1 MRSLNEGL
9 EDYLAQNRGDFG
21 DPPLMSAIHGPGQS
35 FLAEVPLS
43 TGSGVRVVRALV
55 YWEKPHSV
63 QNRKLVTPNEDIG
76 TAPRTQPYHLTPPTG
91 KFGNARHDAP
101 HTFRPSQEVRNLC
114 SGGSLRRNSRSGQES
129 SRGP

>member
-55 YWEKPHSV
+55 YKE
-63 QNRKLVTPNEDIG
+63 EDNHIDNC
-76 TAPRTQPYHLTPPTG
+76 ALSNSEDVLTWG
-91 KFGNARHDAP
+91 WG
-101 HTFRPSQEVRNLC
+101 VL
-114 SGGSLRRNSRSGQES
+114 
-129 SRGP
+129 

>member
-91 KFGNARHDAP
+91 KFGNAQHDAP
-101 HTFRPSQEVRNLC
+101 HTFLFRASQEVNCWGSGVNL
-114 SGGSLRRNSRSGQES
+114 RTNSRSC
-129 SRGP
+129 RVK